1 MIGLFTHKCYH
12 NKHMSKAEKKVL
24 LVEDDLQISKVY
36 EIQLKKEGILAVL
49 AHDGEEAMELFV
61 KEKPD
66 LIVLDLMLPKMDG
79 FGVLEDVRKNHEN
92 TNIPIIVI
100 SNLGQKDDK
109 IKAIS
114 LGATEYMI
122 KVDHSIKEIVDKI
135 KEHLDN

>member
-1 MIGLFTHKCYH
+1 
-12 NKHMSKAEKKVL
+12 MSKVEKKVL

-92 TNIPIIVI
+92 TEIPIIVI

-109 IKAIS
+109 TRALS

-122 KVDHSIKEIVDKI
+122 KVDHSIKEIVDKV
-135 KEHLDN
+135 KEYLDA